1 MSATAKVGLTQ
12 LEAAEPDFA
21 SPHRY
26 LQFAYFDN
34 GDYPRY
40 VAELRQET
48 TLNHNAAQLS
58 EAEAAARGFAA
69 GAERG
74 LQQAL
79 LSQRIKLYEQGKMSP
94 FFVAQSEARLGNSP
108 EAIKYLTMWVQSH
121 DGLALNVKQDNSFK
135 SLRGNSS
142 FEQLV
147 SILALPRFSKPVP
160 PCPHV
165 KTDCPWVICPNRTG
179 LQKHQIS
186 FHNNSLLI

>member
-1 MSATAKVGLTQ
+1 MTRPVQVLTQ

-147 SILALPRFSKPVP
+147 SILGLPPV
-160 PCPHV
+160 
-165 KTDCPWVICPNRTG
+165 
-179 LQKHQIS
+179 Q
-186 FHNNSLLI
+186 